1 VVEPLSVCCPI
12 VFICIN
18 ANPFLPDAFKRKI
31 QETGKSCSTF
41 NTEAFLNVQC
51 NSSADQANNLSL
63 IECIPPRLFSDKCV
77 QIFWQE
83 WAPLFPVLSK
93 TTFLRLY
100 EEYVADPEKM
110 TDNHKLAQLH
120 LVFGIAALSCDFPDE
135 DQISMC
141 ETQWQTSLDAILM
154 ENTLLTV
161 QCLTLASIYSLL
173 KGDYK
178 RLQQYKGI
186 SVAISHRLGLHQSQK
201 RFSFGALTMEMRKK
215 IFWTLYTVDWSVSD
229 IILNTNPC

>member
-1 VVEPLSVCCPI
+1 MK
-12 VFICIN
+12 
-18 ANPFLPDAFKRKI
+18 ANIGLKDAFKRKI

-41 NTEAFLNVQC
+41 NTEAFLNVQLG
-51 NSSADQANNLSL
+51 STADDANQPSRMD
-63 IECIPPRLFSDKCV
+63 CIPPRIFSDKCV
-77 QIFWQE
+77 QVFWQE
-83 WAPLFPVLSK
+83 WAPLFPVLNKSN
-93 TTFLRLY
+93 FLRLY
-100 EEYVADPEKM
+100 EEYILDPEKM

-120 LVFGIAALSCDFPDE
+120 LVFCISALSSDFPDE
-135 DQISMC
+135 EQIALC
-141 ETQWQTSLDAILM
+141 ETQWQTSLDAIIM

-161 QCLTLASIYSLL
+161 QCLILATIYSML

-215 IFWTLYTVDWSVSD
+215 IFWTLYTVDWSVL
-229 IILNTNPC
+229 I